1 MVNFKEKNFESLQEY
16 QIIKSNFYNLKIYLN
31 DFTNKNYKLDKIVN
45 FELLFYS
52 CDIQNIWRKR

>member
-1 MVNFKEKNFESLQEY
+1 MIQISIKNMFFDKNLNY
-16 QIIKSNFYNLKIYLN
+16 LNLLKIYLN
-31 DFTNKNYKLDKIVN
+31 DPTNKNYKLDKIAN

>member
-16 QIIKSNFYNLKIYLN
+16 QIIKLNFYNLKIYLN
-31 DFTNKNYKLDKIVN
+31 DFTNKNYKLDKIAN

-52 CDIQNIWRKR
+52 CDIQNIQRKR

>member
-52 CDIQNIWRKR
+52 CDIQNIQRKR

>member
-16 QIIKSNFYNLKIYLN
+16 QIIKLNFYNLKIYLN
-31 DFTNKNYKLDKIVN
+31 DFTNKNYKLDKIAN

>member
-16 QIIKSNFYNLKIYLN
+16 QIIKLNFYNLKIYLN

-52 CDIQNIWRKR
+52 CDIQNIQRKR